1 MNNIIAGLI
10 LIGLS
15 IFFFY
20 LTTQFPIVKGYQQ
33 MGDAFWPRAVLFVLI
48 GLSVILIVQ
57 SFLKGRKKETAK
69 KTSLKAVLDR
79 PALFKTMGVMIVYIL
94 CIPYLGFLVSTFL
107 SLIVF
112 SYLMGDRSTPK
123 MVYFSL
129 GMTVATYLV
138 FALLIYTALPR
149 GVWIFKS
156 LSNLLY

>member
-1 MNNIIAGLI
+1 MNNIFAGLI

-20 LTTQFPIVKGYQQ
+20 LTAQFPIVKGYQQ

-48 GLSVILIVQ
+48 GLSVLLILQ
-57 SFLKGRKKETAK
+57 SFLKGRKKEPAQ
-69 KTSLKAVLDR
+69 KTPLQEALDR
-79 PALFKTMGVMIVYIL
+79 PALLKTMAVMIVYIL

-107 SLIVF
+107 ALIVF
-112 SYLMGDRSTPK
+112 SYLMGDRKASR

>member
-1 MNNIIAGLI
+1 MNNIVAGLI

-15 IFFFY
+15 IFFFF

-33 MGDAFWPRAVLFVLI
+33 MGDAFWPRAVLLVLI
-48 GLSVILIVQ
+48 GLSILLIFQ
-57 SFLKGRKKETAK
+57 SLLTRRKKESAQ
-69 KTSLKAVLDR
+69 KTSPKEVLDR
-79 PALFKTMGVMIVYIL
+79 PALFKTMGVMIVYIF
-94 CIPYLGFLVSTFL
+94 CIPYLGFLFSTFL
-107 SLIVF
+107 ALMVF
-112 SYLMGDRSTPK
+112 SYLMGDRKTSS

-129 GMTVATYLV
+129 GMTVATYLI

>member
-20 LTTQFPIVKGYQQ
+20 ITAQFPIVKGYQQ

-57 SFLKGRKKETAK
+57 SFLKGRKIETAK
-69 KTSLKAVLDR
+69 KTSLKEVLDR

-94 CIPYLGFLVSTFL
+94 CIPYLGFLISTFL
-107 SLIVF
+107 VLIVF
-112 SYLMGDRSTPK
+112 SYLMGDRKASR

-149 GVWIFKS
+149 GVWVFKS

>member
-1 MNNIIAGLI
+1 MNNIVAGLI

-15 IFFFY
+15 IFFFF

-48 GLSVILIVQ
+48 GLSVVLILQAWV
-57 SFLKGRKKETAK
+57 KGKKKQPGK
-69 KTSLKAVLDR
+69 KTSPEKTLDR

-107 SLIVF
+107 ALIVF
-112 SYLMGDRSTPK
+112 SYLMGDRKASR
-123 MVYFSL
+123 MMYFSL
-129 GMTVATYLV
+129 GMTVATYLI

>member
-48 GLSVILIVQ
+48 GLSIILIVQ
-57 SFLKGRKKETAK
+57 SVLKSGKKESAK
-69 KTSLKAVLDR
+69 KSSLQEAPDR
-79 PALFKTMGVMIVYIL
+79 PALFKTMGIMIGYIL
-94 CIPYLGFLVSTFL
+94 CIPYLGFLVATFL
-107 SLIVF
+107 ALIVF
-112 SYLMGDRSTPK
+112 SYLMGDRKASR
-123 MVYFSL
+123 MMYFSL
-129 GMTVATYLV
+129 GMTVATYLI

>member
-1 MNNIIAGLI
+1 MNNIVAGSI

-33 MGDAFWPRAVLFVLI
+33 MGDAFWPRTVLFVLI

-57 SFLKGRKKETAK
+57 TFLKGGKKESAK
-69 KTSLKAVLDR
+69 KTFLKEVPDR
-79 PALFKTMGVMIVYIL
+79 PALFKTMGIMIVYIL

-107 SLIVF
+107 ALIVF
-112 SYLMGDRSTPK
+112 SYLMGDRKASR
-123 MVYFSL
+123 MMYFSL
-129 GMTVATYLV
+129 GMTVATYLI